1 MSKFDW
7 AKVPELFLEII
18 PAITVTIEYVVV
30 AFALGLIFGGL
41 LAWAKLGKNKVLRG
55 IAYGYTTVMRCVPA
69 IVLLFVVYYGL
80 PRIIPIDTT
89 GKVKFVAI
97 TLALFTTGSL
107 SEAFRSAYQSVDKS
121 QIEATKSIGMTDLQ
135 GLWYIILPQMI
146 RIAIPNICNSLLALI
161 KEGALAYTIGLYD
174 LLGKGNYLIGKN
186 LGAYVIET
194 YVTLIIIYWPISAF
208 ITWISKLL
216 EKKLDFTSTQIKKRS
231 ANA

>member
-7 AKVPELFLEII
+7 TKVPGLFLDII
-18 PAITVTIEYVVV
+18 PALTVTIEYVVI
-30 AFALGLIFGGL
+30 AFVIGLIFGGL
-41 LAWAKLGKNKVLRG
+41 LAWAKLGKSKVLKS

-97 TLALFTTGSL
+97 TLALFTSGSL
-107 SEAFRSAYQSVDKS
+107 SEAFRSAYLSVDKS
-121 QIEATKSIGMTDLQ
+121 QIEATKSIGMTDIQ

-194 YVTLIIIYWPISAF
+194 YVTLIIIYWPISVF

-216 EKKLDFTSTQIKKRS
+216 EKKLDFTSTQIKKRR